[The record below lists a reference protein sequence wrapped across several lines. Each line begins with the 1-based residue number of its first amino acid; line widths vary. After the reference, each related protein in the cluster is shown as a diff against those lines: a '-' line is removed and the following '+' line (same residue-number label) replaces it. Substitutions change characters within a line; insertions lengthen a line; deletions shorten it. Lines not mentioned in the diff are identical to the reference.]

1 MKNKGLLIKQKIAM
15 RNKSLANINSELEA
29 LMKRSE
35 EVESAIEA
43 VETEE
48 DLNDVE
54 TQIEEIQSELTSKK
68 QEKEN
73 LEKEISELE
82 TELKELEEKEPEKE
96 NKRNM
101 EKINKLETRNALNEY
116 IRTKGQKREG
126 LKIVDGGAL
135 IPTEV
140 LQPQMQKTR
149 NVDLSKLVRVVKVN
163 SASGKYAVIS
173 KSKNKMTSVDEL
185 EKNPD
190 LGKAKITPID
200 WSVKTYRGQLSVSQE
215 MIDDASYDIM
225 GLVEEDAVNQ
235 DVNTKNHEIA
245 EIFKTAKAENAS
257 GFDGLKDVINKKI
270 SSVYDV
276 IVVATDSM
284 FAALDKVKDKE
295 GRYMLQPDPTSPTGY
310 KFKNK
315 VIYPIPDELLGS
327 EGDMKA
333 FVGDA
338 FEFVTLFDRKQTT
351 VRWTPHEIYGE
362 TLGLFSRFDT
372 KATDKES
379 GVFVTYTDAV

>member
-15 RNKSLANINSELEA
+15 RNKKLSTINYEIEA

-35 EVESAIEA
+35 EIESAIEA
-43 VETEE
+43 AETEE

-54 TQIEEIQSELTSKK
+54 TQIEEIQSELTPKK

-82 TELKELEEKEPEKE
+82 TELQELEEKEPEKE

-101 EKINKLETRNALNEY
+101 GNINKVETRNALNAY
-116 IRTKGQKREG
+116 IRSKGEKREG

-135 IPTEV
+135 IPVEV
-140 LQPQMQKTR
+140 LKPQLKKTR

-173 KSKNKMTSVDEL
+173 KSKNKMITVEEL

-190 LGKAKITPID
+190 LGKPKVTPID

-215 MIDDASYDIM
+215 MIDDATYDIM
-225 GLVEEDAVNQ
+225 GLVEEDAANQ
-235 DVNTKNHEIA
+235 DVNTKNYAIA

-257 GFDGLKDVINKKI
+257 GFDGLKDIINKKV

-276 IVVATDSM
+276 ILVVTDSM
-284 FAALDKVKDKE
+284 FAALDKVKDKQ

-315 VIYPIPDELLGS
+315 VIYPIPDELLGN
-327 EGDMKA
+327 EGEMKA
-333 FVGDA
+333 FIGDA
-338 FEFVTLFDRKQTT
+338 YEFVTLFDRQQTT
-351 VRWTPHEIYGE
+351 VRWTPHEVYAEI
-362 TLGLFSRFDT
+362 LGLFSRFDT
-372 KATDKES
+372 KATDKDS

>member
-1 MKNKGLLIKQKIAM
+1 
-15 RNKSLANINSELEA
+15 
-29 LMKRSE
+29 
-35 EVESAIEA
+35 
-43 VETEE
+43 
-48 DLNDVE
+48 
-54 TQIEEIQSELTSKK
+54 
-68 QEKEN
+68 
-73 LEKEISELE
+73 
-82 TELKELEEKEPEKE
+82 
-96 NKRNM
+96 
-101 EKINKLETRNALNEY
+101 
-116 IRTKGQKREG
+116 
-126 LKIVDGGAL
+126 
-135 IPTEV
+135 
-140 LQPQMQKTR
+140 
-149 NVDLSKLVRVVKVN
+149 
-163 SASGKYAVIS
+163 
-173 KSKNKMTSVDEL
+173 MTH
-185 EKNPD
+185 
-190 LGKAKITPID
+190 
-200 WSVKTYRGQLSVSQE
+200 
-215 MIDDASYDIM
+215 
-225 GLVEEDAVNQ
+225 
-235 DVNTKNHEIA
+235 HEIA

-315 VIYPIPDELLGS
+315 VIYPIPDELLGN

-362 TLGLFSRFDT
+362 RLGLFSRFDT

>member
-15 RNKSLANINSELEA
+15 RNKSLANINSELEE

-82 TELKELEEKEPEKE
+82 TELKELEK
-96 NKRNM
+96 NNT
-101 EKINKLETRNALNEY
+101 LETRNALNEY
-116 IRTKGQKREG
+116 IRTKGQKRDG

-135 IPTEV
+135 IPVEV
-140 LQPQMQKTR
+140 LKPQLQKTR

-173 KSKNKMTSVDEL
+173 KSKNKMNTVEEL
-185 EKNPD
+185 EKNPE
-190 LGKAKITPID
+190 LGKPKVTPID

-215 MIDDASYDIM
+215 MIDDATYDIM
-225 GLVEEDAVNQ
+225 GLVEEDAANQ
-235 DVNTKNHEIA
+235 DVNTKNYAIA
-245 EIFKTAKAENAS
+245 EIFKTAKPESAS
-257 GFDGLKDVINKKI
+257 GFDGLKDIINKKV

-276 IVVATDSM
+276 ILVVTDSM
-284 FAALDKVKDKE
+284 FAALDKVKDKQ

-315 VIYPIPDELLGS
+315 IIFPVPDELLGS
-327 EGDMKA
+327 EGEMKA
-333 FVGDA
+333 FIGDA
-338 FEFVTLFDRKQTT
+338 FEFVTLFDRTQTT
-351 VRWTPHEIYGE
+351 VRWTPHELYGE

-372 KATDKES
+372 KATDKDS

>member
-54 TQIEEIQSELTSKK
+54 TQIEEIQSESTSKK

-116 IRTKGQKREG
+116 IRTKGQKRDG

-215 MIDDASYDIM
+215 MIDDA
-225 GLVEEDAVNQ
+225 
-235 DVNTKNHEIA
+235 
-245 EIFKTAKAENAS
+245 
-257 GFDGLKDVINKKI
+257 
-270 SSVYDV
+270 
-276 IVVATDSM
+276 
-284 FAALDKVKDKE
+284 
-295 GRYMLQPDPTSPTGY
+295 P
-310 KFKNK
+310 
-315 VIYPIPDELLGS
+315 
-327 EGDMKA
+327 
-333 FVGDA
+333 
-338 FEFVTLFDRKQTT
+338 
-351 VRWTPHEIYGE
+351 
-362 TLGLFSRFDT
+362 
-372 KATDKES
+372 
-379 GVFVTYTDAV
+379 